1 MEQNK
6 VYTIKLMS
14 GEEIISR
21 VNQKE
26 GGVTELLKPRSIG
39 MGPQGFAMMPWMLSA
54 PDNNVIISDTVIIGA
69 TETSQNVAN
78 QYIKQVTGLQ
88 V

>member
-14 GEEIISR
+14 GEEIIAR
-21 VNQKE
+21 VKQE
-26 GGVTELLKPRSIG
+26 GGVTELLKPRTVG
-39 MGPQGFAMMPWMLSA
+39 MGPQGFAMMPWMMSA
-54 PDNNVIISDTVIIGA
+54 PDNNVVISDTVIVGA
-69 TETSQNVAN
+69 TETSQQVAT
-78 QYIKQVTGLQ
+78 QYLKQVTGIQ

>member
-14 GEEIISR
+14 GEELIAR
-21 VNQKE
+21 VKQE
-26 GGVTELLKPRSIG
+26 DGVTELLKPRTVG
-39 MGPQGFAMMPWMLSA
+39 MGPQVFAMMPWMMSA
-54 PDNNVIISDTVIIGA
+54 PDNNVVISDTVIVGA
-69 TETSQNVAN
+69 TETSQQVAT
-78 QYIKQVTGLQ
+78 QYLKQVTGIQ

>member
-6 VYTIKLMS
+6 VYSIKLIS
-14 GEEIISR
+14 GEELISR
-21 VNQKE
+21 MKQE
-26 GGVTELLKPRSIG
+26 GGVTELIKPRTVG
-39 MGPQGFAMMPWMLSA
+39 MGPQGFAMMPWMMSA
-54 PDNNVIISDTVIIGA
+54 PDSNVIIADTVIMGA
-69 TETSQNVAN
+69 TETSDMVSK

>member
-21 VNQKE
+21 VKQE
-26 GGVTELLKPRSIG
+26 GGVTELLKPRTVG
-39 MGPQGFAMMPWMLSA
+39 MGPQGFAMMPWMMSA
-54 PDNNVIISDTVIIGA
+54 PDNNVVISDTVIVGA
-69 TETSQNVAN
+69 TETSKNVAT
-78 QYIKQVTGLQ
+78 QYLKQVTGLE

>member
-14 GEEIISR
+14 GEEVICR
-21 VNQKE
+21 VKQE
-26 GGVTELLKPRSIG
+26 GGVTVLLKPRSIG

-54 PDNNVIISDTVIIGA
+54 PDNDVVISDTMVVGS
-69 TETSQNVAN
+69 TETSQSVAN
-78 QYIKQVTGLQ
+78 QYIKQVTGIEL
-88 V
+88 

>member
-14 GEEIISR
+14 GEELISR
-21 VNQKE
+21 VKQEN
-26 GGVTELLKPRSIG
+26 GVTELIKPRTVG
-39 MGPQGFAMMPWMLSA
+39 MGPQGFAMMPWMMSA
-54 PDNNVIISDTVIIGA
+54 PDNNVVISDTVIVGA
-69 TETSQNVAN
+69 TETAQNIAT

-88 V
+88 I

>member
-14 GEEIISR
+14 GEELISR
-21 VNQKE
+21 VKQG
-26 GGVTELLKPRSIG
+26 GGVTELIKPRTVG
-39 MGPQGFAMMPWMLSA
+39 MGPQGFAMMPWMMSA
-54 PDNNVIISDTVIIGA
+54 PDSNVIISDTVIMGA
-69 TETSQNVAN
+69 TETSEMVAK
-78 QYIKQVTGLQ
+78 QYIKQITGIE

>member
-14 GEEIISR
+14 GEEVISR
-21 VNQKE
+21 VEQE
-26 GGVTELLKPRSIG
+26 DGVTKLLKPRTVG
-39 MGPQGFAMMPWMLSA
+39 MGPQGFAMMPWMMSA
-54 PDNNVIISDTVIIGA
+54 PDNNVVISDTVIVAA
-69 TETSQNVAN
+69 TETN
-78 QYIKQVTGLQ
+78 QSIATQYLKQVTGIQ

>member
-1 MEQNK
+1 MMEQNK

-21 VNQKE
+21 VNQND
-26 GGVTELLKPRSIG
+26 GVTKLLRPRTVG
-39 MGPQGFAMMPWMLSA
+39 MGPQGFAMMPWMMSA
-54 PDNNVIISDTVIIGA
+54 PDNDVVISDTVIVGA
-69 TETSQNVAN
+69 TETSQSIAT
-78 QYIKQVTGLQ
+78 QYIKQVTGIQ

>member
-1 MEQNK
+1 MEKNI
-6 VYTIKLMS
+6 VYTIKLIS

-21 VNQKE
+21 VNQSE
-26 GGVTELLKPRSIG
+26 GITELIRPMAVA

-54 PDNNVIISDTVIIGA
+54 PENNVTISDTVIVGA
-69 TETSQNVAN
+69 TRTSEMVSK
-78 QYIKQVTGLQ
+78 QYIKQVTGIE

>member
-14 GEEIISR
+14 GEELISR
-21 VNQKE
+21 VKQE
-26 GGVTELLKPRSIG
+26 GGVTELIKPRTVG
-39 MGPQGFAMMPWMLSA
+39 MGPQGFAMMPWMMSA
-54 PDNNVIISDTVIIGA
+54 PDNNVVISDTIIVGA
-69 TETSQNVAN
+69 TETSKNVAT
-78 QYIKQVTGLQ
+78 QYLKQVTGIE

>member
-6 VYTIKLMS
+6 VYTIKLIS

-21 VNQKE
+21 VNQLD
-26 GGVTELLKPRSIG
+26 GVTELIKPRSIG

-54 PDNNVIISDTVIIGA
+54 PDNNVVISDTAIIGA
-69 TETSQNVAN
+69 TETSSQVSK
-78 QYIKQVTGLQ
+78 QYIQQTTGLQ
-88 V
+88 I